1 MRAFDFKADS
11 ADPIELFDSERAS
24 GVSLGHGQGDVHV
37 YAVHFGPNG
46 IIGTHPTGF
55 CQLFLVVQGEGWA
68 TGADGTRVQ
77 LSPGHGVFFERGESH
92 SKGGD
97 AGMMAIMVQAT
108 HLHAGD
114 EA

>member
-1 MRAFDFKADS
+1 MRVFDFTTES
-11 ADPIELFDSERAS
+11 ADQIELFDSENAL

-46 IIGTHPTGF
+46 IIGIHPTEF

-68 TGADGTRVQ
+68 AGEDGKRVQ
-77 LSPGHGVFFERGESH
+77 LNPGQGVFFERGESH
-92 SKGGD
+92 SKGGET
-97 AGMMAIMVQAT
+97 GMMAIMVQAT
-108 HLHAGD
+108 HLQAGE